1 MAEIVLIGL
10 NHRTAPVELRERVSF
25 TQEAA
30 RLASEQLRSRGV
42 LSETLVLSTCN
53 RSELY
58 GVPPESALSAS
69 DNAGAIELF
78 LATFHKIAPE
88 ILNGSLYRRHDS
100 EAVRHLFRVAAGLDS
115 MMLGEAEILGQIRDA
130 YRIAVDH
137 GGTGPVLNR
146 MFQGALEVGKRV
158 RTETQISSR
167 PMSVAF
173 AGVKLAERI
182 FGSLRSH
189 SALILGA
196 GSTGE
201 QVVAHLRDRGIA
213 RLGVANRS
221 RHRGIELA
229 QRFGAEVVDWEGLDS
244 ALVWPDLVVCSVS
257 SSEPVVSVQDVER
270 AMAARSNRS
279 LLFIDLGV
287 PRNVAPAAS
296 ELYNVYLYGVDDLKE
311 IVEQN
316 KRAREAEIPKVEA
329 LVEEHVAKFES
340 WQAGVEV
347 GAVLRELRSR
357 LESERDAFLRERL
370 GDMSHLS
377 AHDKE
382 RISGLMDELLHRVLL
397 QPAEQL
403 KAVPDLRRKL
413 QNLEALRDLFR
424 LDQGKP

>member
-1 MAEIVLIGL
+1 MEIVLIGL
-10 NHRTAPVELRERVSF
+10 NHRTAPVELRERVFF
-25 TQEAA
+25 TQEDA
-30 RLASEQLRSRGV
+30 RLASEELRSKGV

-58 GVPPESALSAS
+58 GVPPESASS
-69 DNAGAIELF
+69 PKDSAGAMELF
-78 LATFHKIAPE
+78 LATFHKIEPSA
-88 ILNGSLYRRHDS
+88 LNGSLYRRHDRD
-100 EAVRHLFRVAAGLDS
+100 AVRHLFRVAAGLDS
-115 MMLGEAEILGQIRDA
+115 MMLGEAEILGQIREA

-146 MFQGALEVGKRV
+146 MFQSALEVGKRV
-158 RTETQISSR
+158 RAETQISAR

-201 QVVAHLRDRGIA
+201 QVVAHLRDRGIS

-221 RHRGIELA
+221 RPRAVELA
-229 QRFGAEVVDWEGLDS
+229 ERFGAVVVDWDALDS
-244 ALVWPDLVVCSVS
+244 ALVWPDLVICSVS
-257 SSEPVVSVQDVER
+257 SAEPVVSFQDVER
-270 AMAARSNRS
+270 AMATRSNQS

-287 PRNVAPAAS
+287 PRNVAPGAA
-296 ELYNVYLYGVDDLKE
+296 ELYNVYLYGVDDLKG

-316 KRAREAEIPKVEA
+316 KRAREAEIPKVEG
-329 LVEEHVAKFES
+329 LVEEHVTKFES
-340 WQAGVEV
+340 WQAGVEA

-357 LESERDAFLRERL
+357 LGAERETFLRERL
-370 GDMSHLS
+370 GAMPHLS
-377 AHDKE
+377 ADDK
-382 RISGLMDELLHRVLL
+382 RQIASLMDELLDRVLFER
-397 QPAEQL
+397 AEQL
-403 KAVPDLRRKL
+403 KAVSDLRRKL

>member
-1 MAEIVLIGL
+1 VEIVLIGL
-10 NHRTAPVELRERVSF
+10 NHRTAPVELRERVAF

-30 RLASEQLRSRGV
+30 RLASEQLRSRGM

-58 GVPPESALSAS
+58 GVPPESASSAGDS
-69 DNAGAIELF
+69 AGAIELF
-78 LATFHKIAPE
+78 LATFHKVEPAE
-88 ILNGSLYRRHDS
+88 LNGSLYRRHDR

-115 MMLGEAEILGQIRDA
+115 MMLGEAEILGQIREA
-130 YRIAVDH
+130 YLIAVDH

-146 MFQGALEVGKRV
+146 MFQSALEVGKRV
-158 RTETQISSR
+158 RAETQISAR

-221 RHRGIELA
+221 RHRALELA
-229 QRFGAEVVDWEGLDS
+229 QRFNAEVVNWDALDS

-316 KRAREAEIPKVEA
+316 KRAREAEIPKVES
-329 LVEEHVAKFES
+329 LVEEHVAKFQS
-340 WQAGVEV
+340 WQAGVEA

-357 LESERDAFLRERL
+357 LDSEREAFLRERL
-370 GDMSHLS
+370 GDMAHLS
-377 AHDKE
+377 SDDKR
-382 RISGLMDELLHRVLL
+382 RISALMDELLARVLL

>member
-1 MAEIVLIGL
+1 MEIVLIGL

-25 TQEAA
+25 TQEEA

-58 GVPPESALSAS
+58 GVPAESALSAS
-69 DNAGAIELF
+69 ESAGAMELF
-78 LATFHKIAPE
+78 LATFHKIEPAA
-88 ILNGSLYRRHDS
+88 LNGSLYRRHDRD
-100 EAVRHLFRVAAGLDS
+100 AVRHLFRVAAGLDS

-146 MFQGALEVGKRV
+146 MFQSALEVGKRV
-158 RTETQISSR
+158 RAETQISAR
-167 PMSVAF
+167 PMFVAF

-201 QVVAHLRDRGIA
+201 QVVAHLRDRGIS

-221 RHRGIELA
+221 RQRAMELA
-229 QRFGAEVVDWEGLDS
+229 QRFGAEVADWDKLDS
-244 ALVWPDLVVCSVS
+244 ALVWPDLVICSVS
-257 SSEPVVSVQDVER
+257 SPETIVSLQDVER

-287 PRNVAPAAS
+287 PRNVAPGAA

-316 KRAREAEIPKVEA
+316 KRAREAEVPRVEA
-329 LVEEHVAKFES
+329 LVEEHVVKFES
-340 WQAGVEV
+340 WQAGVEA
-347 GAVLRELRSR
+347 GTVLRELRSR
-357 LESERDAFLRERL
+357 LGAEREAFVRERV
-370 GDMSHLS
+370 GAMPHLS
-377 AHDKE
+377 PDDKR
-382 RISGLMDELLHRVLL
+382 RISELMDELLDRVLL
-397 QPAEQL
+397 EPAEQL
-403 KAVPDLRRKL
+403 RALPDLRRKL

>member
-1 MAEIVLIGL
+1 VEIVLIGL

-30 RLASEQLRSRGV
+30 KLASEQLRSRGV

-58 GVPPESALSAS
+58 GVPPESAASAKDS
-69 DNAGAIELF
+69 AGAMELF
-78 LATFHKIAPE
+78 LATFHQIEPAV
-88 ILNGSLYRRHDS
+88 LNDSLYRHYDR

-115 MMLGEAEILGQIRDA
+115 MMLGEAEILGQIREA

-146 MFQGALEVGKRV
+146 MFQSALEVGKRV
-158 RTETQISSR
+158 RAETQISTR

-201 QVVAHLRDRGIA
+201 QVVAHLRDRGIS

-221 RHRGIELA
+221 RQRAVELA
-229 QRFGAEVVDWEGLDS
+229 ERFGADVVDWEALDS
-244 ALVWPDLVVCSVS
+244 ALIWPDTVICSVA
-257 SSEPVVSVQDVER
+257 SSEPVVSRAAVGR

-287 PRNVAPAAS
+287 PRNVSPGAA

-316 KRAREAEIPKVEA
+316 KRAREAEIPKVEV
-329 LVEEHVAKFES
+329 LVEEHVTKFES
-340 WQAGVEV
+340 WQAGVEA
-347 GAVLRELRSR
+347 GAVLRELRSH
-357 LESERDAFLRERL
+357 LGAEREAFLRDRL
-370 GDMSHLS
+370 GDMPHLS
-377 AHDKE
+377 PDDKR
-382 RISGLMDELLHRVLL
+382 RIAALMDELLERVLL
-397 QPAEQL
+397 EPAAQL
-403 KAVPDLRRKL
+403 KTVPDLRRKV
-413 QNLEALRDLFR
+413 QNLEALRDLSR

>member
-1 MAEIVLIGL
+1 VAIVLIGL

-42 LSETLVLSTCN
+42 LSETVVLSTCN

-58 GVPPESALSAS
+58 GVPPESASSAKDS
-69 DNAGAIELF
+69 AGAMELF
-78 LATFHKIAPE
+78 LATFHRIEPAV
-88 ILNGSLYRRHDS
+88 LNGSLYRRHDR

-115 MMLGEAEILGQIRDA
+115 MMLGEAEILGQIREA

-146 MFQGALEVGKRV
+146 MFQSALEVGKRV
-158 RTETQISSR
+158 RAETQISAR

-201 QVVAHLRDRGIA
+201 QVVAHLRDRGIS

-221 RHRGIELA
+221 LQRAAELA
-229 QRFGAEVVDWEGLDS
+229 ERFGAEVVDWEALDS
-244 ALVWPDLVVCSVS
+244 ALVWPDTVICSVT
-257 SSEPVVSVQDVER
+257 SSEPVVSRVAVER

-287 PRNVAPAAS
+287 PRNVSAGAA

-316 KRAREAEIPKVEA
+316 KRAREAEVPKVEL
-329 LVEEHVAKFES
+329 LVEEHVTKFES
-340 WQAGVEV
+340 WQAGVEAS
-347 GAVLRELRSR
+347 AVLRELRSR
-357 LESERDAFLRERL
+357 LGAEREAFLREKL
-370 GDMSHLS
+370 SGMLHLS
-377 AHDKE
+377 PDDKR
-382 RISGLMDELLHRVLL
+382 RIAALMDELLDRVLL
-397 QPAEQL
+397 EPAEKL
-403 KAVPDLRRKL
+403 KTVPDVRRRVR
-413 QNLEALRDLFR
+413 NLEALRDLFR
-424 LDQGKP
+424 LDQDKS

>member
-1 MAEIVLIGL
+1 VEIVLIGL

-25 TQEAA
+25 TQEGA
-30 RLASEQLRSRGV
+30 RLASEELRSRGV

-58 GVPPESALSAS
+58 GVPADSALSAKDS
-69 DNAGAIELF
+69 AGAMELF
-78 LATFHKIAPE
+78 LATFHKIEPAL
-88 ILNGSLYRRHDS
+88 LNGSLYRRHDR

-115 MMLGEAEILGQIRDA
+115 MMLGEAEILGQIREA

-146 MFQGALEVGKRV
+146 VFQSALEVGKRV
-158 RTETQISSR
+158 RAETQISAR

-201 QVVAHLRDRGIA
+201 QVVAHLRDRGIS

-221 RHRGIELA
+221 RQRAVELA
-229 QRFGAEVVDWEGLDS
+229 GQFGAEVVNWDALDS
-244 ALVWPDLVVCSVS
+244 ALIWPDLLICSVS
-257 SSEPVVSVQDVER
+257 SAEPVVSFQDVER

-287 PRNVAPAAS
+287 PRNVAPGAA

-316 KRAREAEIPKVEA
+316 KRAREAEIPKVEV
-329 LVEEHVAKFES
+329 LVDEHVTKFES
-340 WQAGVEV
+340 WQAGVEA
-347 GAVLRELRSR
+347 GAVLRDLRSR
-357 LESERDAFLRERL
+357 LGAERESFLREKL
-370 GDMSHLS
+370 GAMPHLS
-377 AHDKE
+377 TDDK
-382 RISGLMDELLHRVLL
+382 RQIAVLMDELLDRVLFER
-397 QPAEQL
+397 AEQL
-403 KAVPDLRRKL
+403 KAVSDLRRKV

>member
-1 MAEIVLIGL
+1 MEIVLIGL

-25 TQEAA
+25 TEEAA
-30 RLASEQLRSRGV
+30 RLASEQLRARGM

-58 GVPPESALSAS
+58 GVPPESAASAKESAS
-69 DNAGAIELF
+69 AIELF
-78 LATFHKIAPE
+78 LATFHKIEPAE
-88 ILNGSLYRRHDS
+88 LNGSLYRRHDR

-115 MMLGEAEILGQIRDA
+115 MMLGEAEILGQIREA
-130 YRIAVDH
+130 YRIAVEH

-146 MFQGALEVGKRV
+146 MFQSALEVGKRV
-158 RTETQISSR
+158 RAETQISAR

-196 GSTGE
+196 GATGE
-201 QVVAHLRDRGIA
+201 QVIEHLRDRGIA

-221 RHRGIELA
+221 RHRAIDLA
-229 QRFGAEVVDWEGLDS
+229 QRFGAEVVDWEALDS

-340 WQAGVEV
+340 WQAGVEAGV
-347 GAVLRELRSR
+347 VLRELRSR
-357 LESERDAFLRERL
+357 LESEREAFLRERL
-370 GDMSHLS
+370 GDISQLS
-377 AHDKE
+377 RYDKE

-403 KAVPDLRRKL
+403 KAIPDLRRKL

-424 LDQGKP
+424 LDQDKS